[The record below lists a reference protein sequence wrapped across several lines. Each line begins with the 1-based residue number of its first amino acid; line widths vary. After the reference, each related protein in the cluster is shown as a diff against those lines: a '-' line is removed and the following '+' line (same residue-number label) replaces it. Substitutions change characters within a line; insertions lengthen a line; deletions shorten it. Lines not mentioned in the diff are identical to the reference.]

1 MSTRKIVE
9 DKEKNK
15 PVITIQKTIQKKL
28 CDMLTEDFIGSIS
41 NGISCNYDQGY
52 IEKEEHDDLLSKIR
66 KIDDVCSK
74 IRRT

>member
-1 MSTRKIVE
+1 MAKRKIVE

-15 PVITIQKTIQKKL
+15 PVITTQKKL
-28 CDMLTEDFIGSIS
+28 CDILTEDFTGSIL

-52 IEKEEHDDLLSKIR
+52 IEKEEYDDLLLKIR

-74 IRRT
+74 IRRI